1 MKKLQ
6 QFYIMKISSNR
17 LEKFDYHLKR
27 LLGNTGA
34 HIREIRNN
42 GELIALG
49 DNHDKHHRKHYKKH
63 KRHKHHKWHDDD
75 DDWDDDDED
84 D

>member
-42 GELIALG
+42 GDLLLWETI
-49 DNHDKHHRKHYKKH
+49 KHLEVYDQSDMNVIQISYDMIRKL
-63 KRHKHHKWHDDD
+63 
-75 DDWDDDDED
+75 
-84 D
+84 

>member
-49 DNHDKHHRKHYKKH
+49 DNHLGVYDQSDMNVIQISYDMIRKL
-63 KRHKHHKWHDDD
+63 
-75 DDWDDDDED
+75 
-84 D
+84 